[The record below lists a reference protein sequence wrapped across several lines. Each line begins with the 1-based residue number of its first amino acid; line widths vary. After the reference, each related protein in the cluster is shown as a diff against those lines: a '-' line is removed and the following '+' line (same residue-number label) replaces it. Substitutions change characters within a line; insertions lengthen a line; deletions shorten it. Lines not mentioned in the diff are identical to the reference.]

1 MTAQY
6 LLDTNHFSAY
16 WKDQQPISGR
26 LADEPTSNIALSLP
40 SVGELWFM
48 IFNSGRVALK
58 RRRLVRLLQ
67 PMTLLDFDQ
76 SAALEFV
83 RWSSGASKRSFSAAG
98 RSFPMSTRRSPP
110 SHGPV
115 GLS

>member
-16 WKDQQPISGR
+16 WNDQQPISGR
-26 LADEPTSNIALSLP
+26 LANEPTSNIALSLP

-48 IFNSGRVALK
+48 IFNSGRVALN

-76 SAALEFV
+76 SAALEFGRIKAELLRRGTIIPDV
-83 RWSSGASKRSFSAAG
+83 DAQIAAIA
-98 RSFPMSTRRSPP
+98 
-110 SHGPV
+110 
-115 GLS
+115 